1 MAFVFYDTETTG
13 TDIWFD
19 QILQFGAIRTDDD
32 LNEVDRFEIRCRL
45 LPHVTPSPKA
55 LEVTGVDPL
64 SLLSTELPSHYEAI
78 SEVHG
83 RLSDWSPSIFIGY
96 NSIRF
101 DESLLRQA
109 FFQTLHPIYL
119 TNTGG
124 NTRADVLR
132 MAYAVGAFAPNV
144 MSIPIGESDRPVFK
158 LDQLAPANGF
168 SEHNA
173 HDAMGD
179 VEATIYMARL
189 IKSRAPHVWERMI
202 TLSFKQNVL
211 DLLRADPV
219 LCHQTGFPGGRPNYA
234 FVTECGFDPTYDS
247 SRAVF
252 DLSQDPKP
260 FLDLDEEQLTQEFKK
275 TGTPLKKVRA
285 NAQPI
290 LMPLSSAPQGLRDLS
305 PALSVIEERAS
316 LIADS
321 EPFRQ
326 RVGAALSKLYQDTE
340 TSDHVEKRIYDAFP
354 SNHDAQLMRQFHV
367 TPWEERMDLVR
378 QMQDQR
384 FARLGQRLIYF
395 EQPNALSVSV
405 RRQLQKDIS
414 KRLQGGEGEVA
425 GRTQAQAKSELNS
438 MLDSWTKKS
447 GRIFGQRFERLLS
460 GD

>member
-1 MAFVFYDTETTG
+1 MTFVFFDTETTG
-13 TDIWFD
+13 IDIWFD
-19 QILQFGAIRTDDD
+19 QILQFGAILTDDD
-32 LNEVDRFEIRCRL
+32 FNEVDRFEIRCRL
-45 LPHVTPSPKA
+45 LPHVIPSPKA
-55 LEVTGVDPL
+55 LEVTGIEL
-64 SLLSTELPSHYEAI
+64 SSLMSTDLPSHYEAI
-78 SEVHG
+78 SEVHA
-83 RLSDWSPSIFIGY
+83 RLSDWSPSIFVGY

-144 MSIPIGESDRPVFK
+144 MSIPTGESDRPVFK

-168 SEHNA
+168 SGHNA

-189 IKSRAPHVWERMI
+189 IKSRAPDVWERML

-211 DLLRADPV
+211 DRLRAEPV

-290 LMPLSSAPQGLRDLS
+290 LMPLNIAPQGLRDLS

-354 SNHDAQLMRQFHV
+354 TNHDAHLMRQFHM

-384 FARLGQRLIYF
+384 FSRLGQRLIYF
-395 EQPNALSVSV
+395 ENP
-405 RRQLQKDIS
+405 
-414 KRLQGGEGEVA
+414 E
-425 GRTQAQAKSELNS
+425 
-438 MLDSWTKKS
+438 
-447 GRIFGQRFERLLS
+447 LLS
-460 GD
+460 EANKEKIRDEFSSYEQVFLDRLKQN

>member
-1 MAFVFYDTETTG
+1 MSFVFYDTETTG

-55 LEVTGVDPL
+55 LEVTGVNPL

-78 SEVHG
+78 SEVHA
-83 RLSDWSPSIFIGY
+83 RLSDWSPSIFVGY

-132 MAYAVGAFAPNV
+132 MGYAVGAFAPNV

-168 SEHNA
+168 SDHNA

-179 VEATIYMARL
+179 VEATIHMARL
-189 IKSRAPHVWERMI
+189 IKSRAPDVWERMI

-211 DLLRADPV
+211 DLLRAEPV

-234 FVTECGFDPTYDS
+234 FVTECGFDPTYDN

-260 FLDLDEEQLTQEFKK
+260 FLDLDEEQLTQEFGK
-275 TGTPLKKVRA
+275 TGSPLKKVRA

-290 LMPLSSAPQGLRDLS
+290 LMPLSSAPQGLRDLA
-305 PALSVIEERAS
+305 PTLPTIEERAL
-316 LIADS
+316 LIAES
-321 EPFRQ
+321 EPFRR
-326 RVGAALSKLYQDTE
+326 RVGTALSKLYQDVE
-340 TSDHVEKRIYDAFP
+340 PSNHVEKQIYDGFP
-354 SNHDAQLMRQFHV
+354 SNSDSARMRQFHIA
-367 TPWEERMDLVR
+367 PWEDRMDLVR

-384 FARLGQRLIYF
+384 FARIGQRLIYY
-395 EQPNALSVSV
+395 EKP
-405 RRQLQKDIS
+405 D
-414 KRLQGGEGEVA
+414 
-425 GRTQAQAKSELNS
+425 
-438 MLDSWTKKS
+438 
-447 GRIFGQRFERLLS
+447 LLS
-460 GD
+460 DPTKEKIRSDFSSYEEIFPDRPPLSQK